1 MKHLL
6 DIAGFLEHDI
16 AWARC
21 ICSDLKIRASIQL
34 IFFADYIIAN
44 TYFFELLFMIG
55 SVPAPTISSDH
66 KRFGCHKES

>member
-34 IFFADYIIAN
+34 MFFADYIMAN

-55 SVPAPTISSDH
+55 FVPYVASTLNPLIVCKIMT
-66 KRFGCHKES
+66 